1 MGLFSIFGKN
11 KQESAAQDSGRF
23 SRDDDDFAER
33 ARAKRASHANESG
46 QGGSRRSRSGGD
58 PMLPEKKRARRRLVG
73 AVALALAAAVGLPM
87 LLDSEPRP
95 LGGDIA
101 IQIPS
106 KEKAPALPMPASPVP
121 AADSVDQDEEIIAPP
136 PLAAPAARP
145 AAVEPPPVKTVST
158 DKQTAHARSEPEV
171 KPAKAEPKLVEHKPE
186 PKPSEH
192 KPEPKAE
199 PKAEPKVP
207 EHKPE
212 PKPVERKVADKPAVK
227 KPTDEPAVKKPEE
240 KPAAPKP
247 KDNEA
252 ARALALL
259 EGKPAKPA
267 EQHPRGEDKAEASQR
282 FVVQVAALGTQ
293 EKVDELQAR
302 LRAGGIAS
310 FTKKSGALIKVQVGP
325 FGSREEADR
334 TKAKLGSLGLGG
346 FLVPI

>member
-1 MGLFSIFGKN
+1 MGLFSIFSKN
-11 KQESAAQDSGRF
+11 KQESTAQDSGRF
-23 SRDDDDFAER
+23 SREDAEYGQQ
-33 ARAKRASHANESG
+33 ARAKRASYANSANSANESG

-95 LGGDIA
+95 LSGDIA

-106 KEKAPALPMPASPVP
+106 KDKAPALPMPAAPASPVS

-136 PLAAPAARP
+136 PATPASHAARP
-145 AAVEPPPVKTVST
+145 PVEKEPPPLVYAEREVKTV
-158 DKQTAHARSEPEV
+158 
-171 KPAKAEPKLVEHKPE
+171 KPEPKVAEHKPE
-186 PKPSEH
+186 PKP
-192 KPEPKAE
+192 A
-199 PKAEPKVP
+199 

-212 PKPVERKVADKPAVK
+212 PKPERKVAEKPVEKPAVK
-227 KPTDEPAVKKPEE
+227 KVEDKPEP

-247 KDNEA
+247 KDSEA

-259 EGKPAKPA
+259 EGKPVKAA
-267 EQHPRGEDKAEASQR
+267 DAHPRAEEKADANQR

-302 LRAGGIAS
+302 LRAGGISS

-334 TKAKLGSLGLGG
+334 TKAKLGSMGLSG
-346 FLVPI
+346 FLVPV

>member
-23 SRDDDDFAER
+23 SREDDDFAER
-33 ARAKRASHANESG
+33 ARAKRASHSNHANESG

-136 PLAAPAARP
+136 PVAAPGARP
-145 AAVEPPPVKTVST
+145 AAVEPPSVTTVST
-158 DKQTAHARSEPEV
+158 DKPTAHARSEPEV
-171 KPAKAEPKLVEHKPE
+171 KPAKSEPKVEAKIPEHKPEPKPVEHKPE
-186 PKPSEH
+186 PKPVEH
-192 KPEPKAE
+192 KPEPK
-199 PKAEPKVP
+199 PV

-227 KPTDEPAVKKPEE
+227 KPEE
-240 KPAAPKP
+240 KPVAPKP
-247 KDNEA
+247 KDSEA

-259 EGKPAKPA
+259 EGKQAKPA
-267 EQHPRGEDKAEASQR
+267 EQHPRSEDKAEASQR

>member
-23 SRDDDDFAER
+23 SREDDDFAER
-33 ARAKRASHANESG
+33 ARAKRASHSNHANESG

-121 AADSVDQDEEIIAPP
+121 AADSVDQGEEIIAPP
-136 PLAAPAARP
+136 PVAAPGAHP

-158 DKQTAHARSEPEV
+158 DKQAPHARSEAEA
-171 KPAKAEPKLVEHKPE
+171 KPAKPEPKVAEHKPEPKVAEHKPEPKVAEHKPE
-186 PKPSEH
+186 PKPS
-192 KPEPKAE
+192 
-199 PKAEPKVP
+199 

-212 PKPVERKVADKPAVK
+212 PKPVERKVADKPADK
-227 KPTDEPAVKKPEE
+227 PAVKKPEE
-240 KPAAPKP
+240 KPVTPKP
-247 KDNEA
+247 KDSEA

-267 EQHPRGEDKAEASQR
+267 EQHPHSEDKAEASQR

>member
-1 MGLFSIFGKN
+1 MGLFSIFSKN
-11 KQESAAQDSGRF
+11 KQESTAQDSGRF
-23 SRDDDDFAER
+23 SREDAEYGQQ
-33 ARAKRASHANESG
+33 ARSKRASYGNSANSANESG

-106 KEKAPALPMPASPVP
+106 KDKAPALPMPATPAPPIS

-136 PLAAPAARP
+136 PATPASHASPTPAAKAP
-145 AAVEPPPVKTVST
+145 VEKEAPPLVYAEREVKTV
-158 DKQTAHARSEPEV
+158 
-171 KPAKAEPKLVEHKPE
+171 KPEPKVAEHKPEPKAAEHKPE
-186 PKPSEH
+186 PKP
-192 KPEPKAE
+192 
-199 PKAEPKVP
+199 
-207 EHKPE
+207 
-212 PKPVERKVADKPAVK
+212 ERKVAEKPAEKPAVK
-227 KPTDEPAVKKPEE
+227 KLEDKPEP

-247 KDNEA
+247 KDSEA

-259 EGKPAKPA
+259 EGKPVKAA
-267 EQHPRGEDKAEASQR
+267 DVHPRAEEKADAHQR

-302 LRAGGIAS
+302 LRAGGISS

-334 TKAKLGSLGLGG
+334 TKAKLGSMGLSG
-346 FLVPI
+346 FLVPV

>member
-23 SRDDDDFAER
+23 SRDDADYGQQ
-33 ARAKRASHANESG
+33 ARAKRASFANESG

-95 LGGDIA
+95 LSGDIA
-101 IQIPS
+101 IKIPS
-106 KEKAPALPMPASPVP
+106 KEKAPALPMPAAPVP

-136 PLAAPAARP
+136 PLAPAARP
-145 AAVEPPPVKTVST
+145 AVAPVEPPAVKTVNV
-158 DKQTAHARSEPEV
+158 DKEAEP
-171 KPAKAEPKLVEHKPE
+171 KPAKPEPKVAEHKPE
-186 PKPSEH
+186 PKP
-192 KPEPKAE
+192 
-199 PKAEPKVP
+199 V

-212 PKPVERKVADKPAVK
+212 PKPVERKVADKAVEKPA
-227 KPTDEPAVKKPEE
+227 AKKPED
-240 KPAAPKP
+240 KPEPKPPAPKP
-247 KDNEA
+247 KDSEA

-259 EGKPAKPA
+259 EGKPAGKAA
-267 EQHPRGEDKAEASQR
+267 EAHPRSEEKAEAGQR
-282 FVVQVAALGTQ
+282 FVVQVAALATQ
-293 EKVDELQAR
+293 EKVDELQAS
-302 LRAGGIAS
+302 LRAGGISS

-334 TKAKLGSLGLGG
+334 TKAKLGSLGLSG
-346 FLVPI
+346 FLVPV

>member
-23 SRDDDDFAER
+23 SRDDNDFGQQ
-33 ARAKRASHANESG
+33 ARAKRASHASQANESG

-95 LGGDIA
+95 LAGDIA

-136 PLAAPAARP
+136 PAQAARP
-145 AAVEPPPVKTVST
+145 ASVEPPAVKTVTT
-158 DKQTAHARSEPEV
+158 DKAPSPRTEPEH
-171 KPAKAEPKLVEHKPE
+171 KPAKPEPKAAEHKPE
-186 PKPSEH
+186 PKP
-192 KPEPKAE
+192 A
-199 PKAEPKVP
+199 

-212 PKPVERKVADKPAVK
+212 PKPERKLAEKPVEKPVEKPAVK
-227 KPTDEPAVKKPEE
+227 KHEE
-240 KPAAPKP
+240 KPAPKP
-247 KDNEA
+247 KDSDA

-267 EQHPRGEDKAEASQR
+267 EHPRAEEKAEKADASQR
-282 FVVQVAALGTQ
+282 YVVQVAALATQ

-302 LRAGGIAS
+302 LRAGGISS

-334 TKAKLGSLGLGG
+334 TKARLGALGLGG

>member
-1 MGLFSIFGKN
+1 MGLFSIFSKN
-11 KQESAAQDSGRF
+11 KQESTAQDSGRF
-23 SRDDDDFAER
+23 SREDAEYGQQ
-33 ARAKRASHANESG
+33 ARSKRASYANSANSANESG

-106 KEKAPALPMPASPVP
+106 KDKAPALPMPAAPTAPVS
-121 AADSVDQDEEIIAPP
+121 AADSVDQDEEIIAP
-136 PLAAPAARP
+136 APAASASHAGTTP
-145 AAVEPPPVKTVST
+145 AAKPPVEKEAPPVYAEREVKTV
-158 DKQTAHARSEPEV
+158 KPVEHKSEP
-171 KPAKAEPKLVEHKPE
+171 KPAEHKPE
-186 PKPSEH
+186 PKP
-192 KPEPKAE
+192 
-199 PKAEPKVP
+199 
-207 EHKPE
+207 
-212 PKPVERKVADKPAVK
+212 ERKVAEKPAVK
-227 KPTDEPAVKKPEE
+227 KPEDKPEP

-247 KDNEA
+247 KDSEA

-259 EGKPAKPA
+259 EGKPVKAA
-267 EQHPRGEDKAEASQR
+267 DAHPRAEEKADANQR

-302 LRAGGIAS
+302 LRAGGISS
-310 FTKKSGALIKVQVGP
+310 FTKKAGALIKVQVGP

-334 TKAKLGSLGLGG
+334 TKAKLGSMGLSG
-346 FLVPI
+346 FLVPV

>member
-11 KQESAAQDSGRF
+11 KQEGAAQDSGRISPDF
-23 SRDDDDFAER
+23 ARDDNNFGQQ
-33 ARAKRASHANESG
+33 ARSKRASHANQANESG

-95 LGGDIA
+95 LSGDIA

-136 PLAAPAARP
+136 PAASSARP
-145 AAVEPPPVKTVST
+145 AAAAAAPAVAKAPPPLVYSERDVKTVKT
-158 DKQTAHARSEPEV
+158 
-171 KPAKAEPKLVEHKPE
+171 EPKAAEHKPEPKVAEHKPE
-186 PKPSEH
+186 PKP
-192 KPEPKAE
+192 A
-199 PKAEPKVP
+199 

-212 PKPVERKVADKPAVK
+212 PKPERKVVEKPADK
-227 KPTDEPAVKKPEE
+227 PAVKKPEE
-240 KPAAPKP
+240 KPAPVKP
-247 KDNEA
+247 KDSDA

-259 EGKPAKPA
+259 EGKPVKAA
-267 EQHPRGEDKAEASQR
+267 EQHPRSEEKADASQR
-282 FVVQVAALGTQ
+282 YVVQVAALATQ

-302 LRAGGIAS
+302 LRAGGISS
-310 FTKKSGALIKVQVGP
+310 FTKKSGALIKIQVGP

>member
-11 KQESAAQDSGRF
+11 KQESAAQDSGRISRNF
-23 SRDDDDFAER
+23 ARDDDDFGQE
-33 ARAKRASHANESG
+33 ARSKRATHANRANQTNESG

-95 LGGDIA
+95 LAGDIA

-121 AADSVDQDEEIIAPP
+121 AADSVDQDEEIITPPPAAPKPHPAAAAPAVDKAPP
-136 PLAAPAARP
+136 PLVYSER
-145 AAVEPPPVKTVST
+145 EVKTV
-158 DKQTAHARSEPEV
+158 
-171 KPAKAEPKLVEHKPE
+171 
-186 PKPSEH
+186 
-192 KPEPKAE
+192 KAE
-199 PKAEPKVP
+199 PKAA

-212 PKPVERKVADKPAVK
+212 PKPVEHRPEPKPVEHKPEPKPERKLAEKPADK
-227 KPTDEPAVKKPEE
+227 PAVKKPEE
-240 KPAAPKP
+240 KPAPVKP
-247 KDNEA
+247 KDSEA

-259 EGKPAKPA
+259 EGKPTKAA
-267 EQHPRGEDKAEASQR
+267 EQHPRTEEKADASQR
-282 FVVQVAALGTQ
+282 YVVQVAALGTQ

-302 LRAGGIAS
+302 LRAGGISS
-310 FTKKSGALIKVQVGP
+310 FTKKSGALIKIQVGP

>member
-11 KQESAAQDSGRF
+11 KQESAAQDSGRI
-23 SRDDDDFAER
+23 SRNVDRDDADYGQQ
-33 ARAKRASHANESG
+33 ARAKRASYANSANSANEAG

-95 LGGDIA
+95 LTGDIA

-106 KEKAPALPMPASPVP
+106 KEKAPALPMPAAPVP

-136 PLAAPAARP
+136 PVAPAPRP
-145 AAVEPPPVKTVST
+145 AVTPVEAPAVKTVNV
-158 DKQTAHARSEPEV
+158 DKEAGPKPV
-171 KPAKAEPKLVEHKPE
+171 KPEPKVAEHKPE
-186 PKPSEH
+186 PKP
-192 KPEPKAE
+192 
-199 PKAEPKVP
+199 V

-212 PKPVERKVADKPAVK
+212 PKPVERKVADKPAEKPAAK
-227 KPTDEPAVKKPEE
+227 KLEE
-240 KPAAPKP
+240 KPEPKPPAPKP
-247 KDNEA
+247 KDSEA

-259 EGKPAKPA
+259 EGKPVAKA
-267 EQHPRGEDKAEASQR
+267 DTHPRTEEKAEANQR
-282 FVVQVAALGTQ
+282 FVVQVAALATQ

-302 LRAGGIAS
+302 LRAGGISS

-334 TKAKLGSLGLGG
+334 TKAKLGSLGLSG
-346 FLVPI
+346 FLVPV